1 MKWLKQR
8 KEPESSRD
16 DLSRQDTTRGAAA
29 LENATAAVGKTV
41 SGPDSG
47 TASVDEPILV
57 VEDLHVDFATQ
68 GGILEAVRG
77 VSFHL
82 NAGEILGIVGESGS
96 GKSVTA
102 HAVMR
107 LLAANG
113 RITAGRV
120 LFGGKDV
127 ASLQGEALRR
137 FRCRD
142 VAMIFQEPGRSFD
155 PIYSIGRSLE
165 ETLRAHDPEISPED
179 ARERSIKLL
188 EEVHVSNAA
197 GRLENF
203 PHQFSGGLLQRIM
216 IAHALAGEPAVLIA
230 DEPTTALDVTIQA
243 EIVELLLEIRRR
255 RNLAILFIT
264 HNLALISGFA
274 DRLSVMYGGHV
285 MEEGP
290 SGTVLENSHHPYT
303 AGLIAGLIPFG
314 AHHSVDTLRI
324 LSGTPPDPLHPEPG
338 CPFSPRCPLVS
349 RQCREELP
357 PPVLEATSYRCI
369 VAGRKDAAIF
379 AGTETETA
387 TETETET
394 ETATETATETR
405 IGPGK
410 GSR

>member
-1 MKWLKQR
+1 MWMKRR
-8 KEPESSRD
+8 KNPEAPGRD
-16 DLSRQDTTRGAAA
+16 RPRPD
-29 LENATAAVGKTV
+29 AVPA
-41 SGPDSG
+41 PDSG
-47 TASVDEPILV
+47 PILLV
-57 VEDLHVDFATQ
+57 KDLRVDFATQ

-77 VSFHL
+77 VSLQL

-113 RITAGRV
+113 RITAGHIFYR
-120 LFGGKDV
+120 GRDV
-127 ASLQGEALRR
+127 AAFDRETLRR
-137 FRCRD
+137 FRGRE

-165 ETLRAHDPEISPED
+165 ETLRAHDPEISSEE
-179 ARERSIKLL
+179 ARERSIRLL
-188 EEVHVSNAA
+188 DEVHVSNAA
-197 GRLENF
+197 RRLENF

-216 IAHALAGEPAVLIA
+216 IAHALAGEPTVLIA

-243 EIVELLLEIRRR
+243 EIIELLLEIRRR

-274 DRLSVMYGGHV
+274 DRISVMYGGHV

-290 SGTVLENSHHPYT
+290 SEAVLANSHHPYT

-314 AHHSVDTLRI
+314 AHHSVNALKI

-338 CPFSPRCPLVS
+338 CPFAPRCPLVS
-349 RQCREELP
+349 EGCLAGVPPMVQEET
-357 PPVLEATSYRCI
+357 AYRCV
-369 VAGRKDAAIF
+369 VAGGKEAAIF
-379 AGTETETA
+379 AQGNGAE
-387 TETETET
+387 
-394 ETATETATETR
+394 
-405 IGPGK
+405 
-410 GSR
+410 GSS

>member
-1 MKWLKQR
+1 MKWLTQR
-8 KEPESSRD
+8 KDPDASRRKDPRPEELRESFAR
-16 DLSRQDTTRGAAA
+16 
-29 LENATAAVGKTV
+29 EN
-41 SGPDSG
+41 
-47 TASVDEPILV
+47 EPILV

-68 GGILEAVRG
+68 EGVLEAVRG
-77 VSFHL
+77 VSLHL

-113 RITAGRV
+113 RITAGRIMYR
-120 LFGGKDV
+120 GQDV
-127 ASLQGEALRR
+127 ATFDSESLRR
-137 FRCRD
+137 FRGRD

-165 ETLRAHDPEISPED
+165 ETLRAHDPEISRED
-179 ARERSIKLL
+179 ARERSVKLL
-188 EEVHVSNAA
+188 DEVHVTNAER
-197 GRLENF
+197 RLENF

-216 IAHALAGEPAVLIA
+216 IAHALAGEPTVLIA

-243 EIVELLLEIRRR
+243 EIIELLLEIRRR

-290 SGTVLENSHHPYT
+290 SEAVLENSHHPYT

-314 AHHSVDTLRI
+314 AHHSVDTLKI
-324 LSGTPPDPLHPEPG
+324 LSGAPPDPLHPEPG
-338 CPFSPRCPLVS
+338 CPFAPRCPLVS
-349 RQCREELP
+349 ERCHAEMP
-357 PPVLEATSYRCI
+357 PPVQEATWYRCI
-369 VAGRKDAAIF
+369 VAGRKEAAIF
-379 AGTETETA
+379 ARTDVVEKT
-387 TETETET
+387 
-394 ETATETATETR
+394 
-405 IGPGK
+405 P
-410 GSR
+410 